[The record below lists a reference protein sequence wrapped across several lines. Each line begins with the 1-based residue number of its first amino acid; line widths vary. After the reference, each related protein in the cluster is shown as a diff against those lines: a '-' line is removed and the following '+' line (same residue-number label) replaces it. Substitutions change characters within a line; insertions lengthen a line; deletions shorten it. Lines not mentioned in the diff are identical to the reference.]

1 MALKTRPLAAFA
13 AIVMALVL
21 PLSLV
26 AQQPPNV
33 RVATGATATMV
44 WSYAGAT
51 TQCGGGND
59 YADVPARPFLVGGNV
74 LWFAGNSNGFAS
86 VGTGGV
92 DILATLQRGLQPGTP
107 TCVQWLTGLSPDTPQ
122 PYRNAKPNSYSM
134 AYWMVAP
141 FFDGTIVYALVH
153 NEFHGEWTG
162 NTALCPVQQALPYMP
177 CNYWN
182 IMSVS
187 SRTSGAAFELNQA
200 SGTNVPAIALGNPY
214 LAPLRP
220 SANTQPQGMTA
231 QSNIIQ
237 EGSYLYVLAQQLQAP
252 GAPNGSLNGVCL
264 YQAELPISPG
274 GTLTWLGWDGLM
286 FSVAVPPRYPTTDQP
301 LCKSVLASPFR
312 FSLSFSKALG
322 QYIAIGQDAVANIA
336 PGRKVDCPLAPD
348 APPGADTAFVYMTL
362 PPGWLQNPQMAATT
376 PETCL
381 LLVNPIQAGTS
392 GYRQAYPSL
401 LDPTSPQL
409 TPGDVNFMYSGA
421 SPYLYFTQIYPI
433 GTANQKGYQRD
444 LMRIQLSV
452 AYP

>member
-1 MALKTRPLAAFA
+1 MALKTRRVAACA

-21 PLSLV
+21 PRSLV

-59 YADVPARPFLVGGNV
+59 YADVPVRPFLVEGNV

-92 DILATLQRGLQPGTP
+92 DILATLQRGLQPGTA

-153 NEFHGEWTG
+153 NEFHRESTS
-162 NTALCPVQQALPYMP
+162 NTALCPGQHAVPYMP

-187 SRTSGAAFELNQA
+187 SRTSGATFELNQA

-220 SANTQPQGMTA
+220 PPTPRPQA
-231 QSNIIQ
+231 
-237 EGSYLYVLAQQLQAP
+237 
-252 GAPNGSLNGVCL
+252 
-264 YQAELPISPG
+264 
-274 GTLTWLGWDGLM
+274 
-286 FSVAVPPRYPTTDQP
+286 
-301 LCKSVLASPFR
+301 
-312 FSLSFSKALG
+312 
-322 QYIAIGQDAVANIA
+322 
-336 PGRKVDCPLAPD
+336 
-348 APPGADTAFVYMTL
+348 L
-362 PPGWLQNPQMAATT
+362 PPQTT
-376 PETCL
+376 TTQE
-381 LLVNPIQAGTS
+381 A
-392 GYRQAYPSL
+392 
-401 LDPTSPQL
+401 
-409 TPGDVNFMYSGA
+409 
-421 SPYLYFTQIYPI
+421 PYLYARAHNPRPPAPPTRPLE
-433 GTANQKGYQRD
+433 A
-444 LMRIQLSV
+444 
-452 AYP
+452 